1 MPTGPTLAEVVR
13 RLDDVATRLDRLMDT
28 LEDRFVRRDVLQA
41 MNNATSIQ
49 ITGIEDEQHV
59 IHKRIDRM
67 QDTSAANRRLIVAS
81 FIAPIIVG
89 VVVVILLSA
98 LGLHK

>member
-28 LEDRFVRRDVLQA
+28 LEDRFVRLDVLQA